1 MKKFTIT
8 IALMLVVA
16 LAMPAFG
23 ASFSDVPSDHWSY
36 NAINKLV
43 AAGIV
48 EGYPDGEYK
57 GEKAMTRYEMAV
69 MVSRALDNIVD
80 EMEAMGEGL
89 TTGQAEDVTAIVKS
103 LMEKNTNDELSDAQ
117 AEEVADIVDA
127 LTFELRSELKVLGAD
142 VDALGKDVDEL
153 AAKVEAMDVPQDNIE
168 FAMDVKTMAEVAY
181 YGEDEVEERAVL
193 ELLQDGDAIDE
204 NFIDDPDLFPAQ
216 ERFWQ
221 EYNFN
226 IAGEL
231 NGAEFNLAVD
241 TITNLFMDE
250 RSVLNYTE
258 NDDNEFMMDTAL
270 LEIAYEDMNVKM
282 GDMPDYYPE
291 SYFLDEDLEG
301 IEVTTN
307 MYNTEFKAF
316 AGGNDEDNDDNVNS
330 TNGVNNSVA
339 NFGDAEMADEKYF
352 GLTAERDTELGTFT
366 GKVYHARS
374 VVDKLANE
382 TKTSYDSATTRTA
395 DSPYDNTL
403 VALGLENQITEALNL
418 DGEIVYGQYEDENE
432 NDGSDMLANIRA
444 DYTVSEDFNTYGI
457 VEYAGEDFVA
467 ARNDLEEGFG
477 DYTLAEIG
485 ADYQLNENNNVNGFV
500 KFVQAGDNWEAIKG
514 NGESDDKMVV
524 NVGLD
529 NTMGKFTNSAFV
541 EYADGDGFEK
551 DHEYTLLSVGTD
563 YEYDETMTMGANLN
577 YKTIEKIVNTNQ
589 EDFRD
594 YVYLTGYVD
603 KQLKE
608 NVSWLTEVMFIDGTT
623 DYNNNE
629 AELVGNNEDVNF
641 VPDDGNSGDDV
652 DGTGYSLTTSLSVS
666 F

>member
-1 MKKFTIT
+1 MKKLTIT

-48 EGYPDGEYK
+48 EGYPDGEFK
-57 GEKAMTRYEMAV
+57 GEQSMTRYEMAV

-80 EMEAMGEGL
+80 EMGAMGEGL

-127 LTFELRSELKVLGAD
+127 LTFELRSELKVLGAE
-142 VDALGKDVDEL
+142 VDTLGKDVDEL
-153 AAKVEAMDVPQDNIE
+153 AAKVEAMEVPEDNIE
-168 FAMDVKTMAEVAY
+168 FGMDIVTKAEVAY
-181 YGEDEVEERAVL
+181 YGEDEMEERAVL

-204 NFIDDPDLFPAQ
+204 DFTDDPDLFPAQ

-231 NGAEFNLAVD
+231 KGAEFNLAVD

-250 RSVLNYTE
+250 RSVLDYTE
-258 NDDNEFMMDTAL
+258 NDDNAFEMDTAL
-270 LEIAYEDMNVKM
+270 LEVSFDNADLKI

-291 SYFLDEDLEG
+291 TYFLDEDFEG
-301 IEVTTN
+301 VEVNTT
-307 MYNTEFKAF
+307 MYNTDFKAF
-316 AGGNDEDNDDNVNS
+316 AGGNDEDNL
-330 TNGVNNSVA
+330 NNS
-339 NFGDAEMADEKYF
+339 NTAEMADEKYF
-352 GLTAERDTELGTFT
+352 GLTAHRDTELGILS
-366 GKVYHARS
+366 GKIYHARS
-374 VVDKLANE
+374 VVDGLADTAKDNGN
-382 TKTSYDSATTRTA
+382 STRKGDGT
-395 DSPYDNTL
+395 PYDNTL

-432 NDGSDMLANIRA
+432 NDDSDMFINIKA
-444 DYTVSEDFNTYGI
+444 DYTVSEIFNTYAI

-467 ARNDLEEGFG
+467 ARNDLEEAFG
-477 DYTLAEIG
+477 DYTKAEIG
-485 ADYQLNENNNVNGFV
+485 ADYQLNDNNNINGFV
-500 KFVQAGDNWEAIKG
+500 TFAEAGDNWEAIKG
-514 NGESDDKMVV
+514 AGNSDDKMVV
-524 NVGLD
+524 NIGLD
-529 NTMGKFTNSAFV
+529 NVYGQYTNRAFV

-551 DHEYTLLSVGTD
+551 NHEYTLVGLATD
-563 YEYDETMTMGANLN
+563 YEYDETMTMGAALN
-577 YKTIEKIVNTNQ
+577 YKTIEKGYDNQ

-594 YVYLTGYVD
+594 YVYLTGYID

-608 NVSWLTEVMFIDGTT
+608 NVSWLTEAMVIDGTT
-623 DYNNNE
+623 DYTRDADYYNASNNE
-629 AELVGNNEDVNF
+629 VRSGSSTGSLSDANYI
-641 VPDDGNSGDDV
+641 PDYGTGDRDDV
-652 DGTGYSLTTSLSVS
+652 DGTGYALTTSLSVS